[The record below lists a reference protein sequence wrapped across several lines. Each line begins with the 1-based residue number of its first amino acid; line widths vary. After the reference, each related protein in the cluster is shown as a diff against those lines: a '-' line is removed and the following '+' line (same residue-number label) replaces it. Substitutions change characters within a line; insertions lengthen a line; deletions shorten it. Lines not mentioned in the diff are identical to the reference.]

1 MARTSFLGAAVGAA
15 GVAVGGWFRWNQRR
29 SRPAAW
35 VPARLR
41 AGARL
46 SPGQAG
52 GKSAG
57 GLAPWTP
64 FFYGPLVPT
73 RSFWRLCRIVPVVGL
88 FRNPSTC
95 PDLETFFP
103 KNAFQHIFLENASQ
117 IGLSIPEG
125 IAPRTDQRERSPK
138 RASDSKRT
146 IKPGVQGRSPG
157 PLSPHFSGEMGTPP
171 GQAGPPGRC
180 APRPVS
186 ALPTRRVRSTGLPL
200 AGGLG
205 WDRRRSRPATWFPA
219 RLRAGARLSPEKA
232 GGKSAG
238 GLAPWT
244 PFFYGPLVGT
254 RSFWRWCR
262 IVPVDGLLR
271 HPCTC
276 PDLETFFRKNAF

>member
-1 MARTSFLGAAVGAA
+1 MG
-15 GVAVGGWFRWNQRR
+15 
-29 SRPAAW
+29 
-35 VPARLR
+35 
-41 AGARL
+41 
-46 SPGQAG
+46 
-52 GKSAG
+52 
-57 GLAPWTP
+57 
-64 FFYGPLVPT
+64 
-73 RSFWRLCRIVPVVGL
+73 RSFPLARFGVVGRSGAVVGL

-117 IGLSIPEG
+117 IGLRIPEG
-125 IAPRTDQRERSPK
+125 IAPRTDQRQRSQKP
-138 RASDSKRT
+138 ASDSKRT
-146 IKPGVQGRSPG
+146 IKPGVQGQSPG

-205 WDRRRSRPATWFPA
+205 WDHRRSRPATWFPA

-244 PFFYGPLVGT
+244 PFFYGPLVPT
-254 RSFWRWCR
+254 RSFWRLCR
-262 IVPVDGLLR
+262 IVPVVGLFR
-271 HPCTC
+271 NPSTC
-276 PDLETFFRKNAF
+276 PDLGRFFVWGYTTQRLPLGGKLSPKVTDKRATGLPNGAIEKPR

>member
-46 SPGQAG
+46 SPEKAG

-244 PFFYGPLVGT
+244 PSFYGPLVPT
-254 RSFWRWCR
+254 RSFWRW
-262 IVPVDGLLR
+262 VPHCSGGWAITV
-271 HPCTC
+271 PICV
-276 PDLETFFRKNAF
+276 P

>member
-1 MARTSFLGAAVGAA
+1 MG
-15 GVAVGGWFRWNQRR
+15 
-29 SRPAAW
+29 
-35 VPARLR
+35 
-41 AGARL
+41 
-46 SPGQAG
+46 
-52 GKSAG
+52 
-57 GLAPWTP
+57 
-64 FFYGPLVPT
+64 
-73 RSFWRLCRIVPVVGL
+73 RSFPLARFGVVGRSGAVVGL

-138 RASDSKRT
+138 PASDSKRT

-157 PLSPHFSGEMGTPP
+157 PLSPHFSGEMGTPA

-186 ALPTRRVRSTGLPL
+186 ALPTRRVRSTALPL

-205 WDRRRSRPATWFPA
+205 WDHRRSRPATWFPA

-232 GGKSAG
+232 GRQSAG
-238 GLAPWT
+238 GFAPWT

-254 RSFWRWCR
+254 RSF
-262 IVPVDGLLR
+262 
-271 HPCTC
+271 
-276 PDLETFFRKNAF
+276 